1 MRALQLGLRLEEL
14 TLLDYA
20 DVLDMLAESQ
30 KDFEEP
36 EQNAVDYQEATQAD
50 FDAF

>member
-1 MRALQLGLRLEEL
+1 MQIGLRLEEL

-20 DVLDMLAESQ
+20 DVLDMVEESA
-30 KDFEEP
+30 KDWEEP
-36 EQNAVDYQEATQAD
+36 EESAGGYQEATQAD